1 MAKQARTK
9 KAKRYS
15 RPAAQA
21 AAAAIVGSP
30 FDRTLKVVFGFLAS
44 SGNQTTLSI
53 GGLSI
58 EVLTIDAV
66 PAGEAELEQ
75 ARKKTAADLRKLIGG
90 NVRLRGHQL
99 DRYLLGAKVLPKL
112 GSTPI
117 NPVEEG
123 RFRAIGQ
130 VLERNRAQLLS
141 YPGVIGVRAGY
152 RFKDG
157 WITDE
162 PCIVA
167 IVNQKLDPSAVP
179 PKVRIPEKI
188 ENVDVDV
195 AIATPVQQFVAEA
208 MRQGRPVSVDP
219 VNPEGFA
226 VPSTGAAATA
236 FAFEEVTAQLVRES
250 KYVPP
255 EDIKLEPVNGPFKV
269 KCHASP
275 DAGWPT
281 LSAFLMDTKTRL
293 TVAMYDFTAP
303 HIMRTIESTTAE
315 SNATF
320 SLILDPGQS
329 LTNGDEPNNPKSGDF
344 TEDAVR
350 KDLQKK
356 LKSNFS
362 FVWAAVTRKGK
373 VEQGIFPTA
382 YHIKVAVRDGE
393 AFWLSSG
400 NWQSSNQPDIDPL
413 GADRGLPNV
422 QKIYNR
428 EWHVIVNEKKL
439 ADTYERFIKYDE
451 EQAEP
456 LNISAQAAMR
466 PDLFVSEELVAQTV
480 AAKYFAPSDIDIAPS
495 ETVQPLLTPDNYSDH
510 ILDLI
515 SQAKSTLYFQNQYIK
530 INVDE
535 SKNPPKFAALVDA
548 LRGKIDD
555 GVDVRIIL
563 RDIGDTRPMLEAL
576 KANGFDMSKIR
587 LQKSCHN
594 KGIIVDGEIV
604 AVGSH
609 NWSGDGTVYNRDAS
623 LILFSRTAAQYFQQ
637 IFLYDWNNLAR
648 QKVSAESAMPR
659 LALSGEATPEGA
671 FRLPWDSYFGEY
683 QADLRDLIGTEIPS
697 PAMPERVFA
706 EAARA
711 QTVSQPATAPMV
723 AAQSYLVSNDLLAAK
738 EELSK
743 LYLRS
748 NDASSF
754 RAQAATTS
762 PDPNVNVVGVGVGEK
777 ESEGGPTGLM
787 AVKLMVRVKYAK
799 GSIPKEHLL
808 PETIGG
814 MLVDVEQVG
823 TFRPLATFPDPRL
836 QITPSQ
842 PGCSVGFEFPN
853 GGMTMAGTY
862 GALVQDA
869 SGIRYILSNSHVLAN
884 EGQLPI
890 GSPIYQTGLL
900 DLPAGEV
907 KRQIAKLSKF
917 IPFDP
922 QPTLVDC
929 ATAEALAPNLA
940 SNQVLFIGAPKG
952 VLPAKQDMLVHK
964 FGRTSGYTA
973 GRIRMISADTTVD
986 YERGAVV
993 FKNQIVIVG
1002 LSDSIFSQP
1011 GDSGS
1016 LIIERESQNAV
1027 GLLFA
1032 GSSSHTLANHI
1043 EDVLQALNVTLVI

>member
-1 MAKQARTK
+1 MARQPRTR
-9 KAKRYS
+9 KAKRSSRYS
-15 RPAAQA
+15 ARAAKVTA
-21 AAAAIVGSP
+21 GPPVEKS
-30 FDRTLKVVFGFLAS
+30 LKVIIGFLTAI
-44 SGNQTTLSI
+44 GGRTVLSI
-53 GGLSI
+53 GGLSV
-58 EVLTIDAV
+58 EVLTADVA
-66 PAGEAELEQ
+66 PGNEAELEQ
-75 ARKKTAADLRKLIGG
+75 ARRKTEGELRNFIGR
-90 NVRLRGHQL
+90 NVRLRGYQS
-99 DRYLLGAKVLPKL
+99 DGYLLSAKPLPKL
-112 GSTPI
+112 GSTPVK
-117 NPVEEG
+117 PEEQA
-123 RFRAIGQ
+123 RFQAIGQ
-130 VLERNRAQLLS
+130 VIARNRQQLLS
-141 YPGVIGVRAGY
+141 IPGVIGVRAGY

-162 PCIVA
+162 PCIVT
-167 IVNQKLDPSAVP
+167 IVNRKLEPSEVAQAA
-179 PKVRIPEKI
+179 RIPDKI

-208 MRQGRPVSVDP
+208 MRQGRSVPVDP

-226 VPSTGAAATA
+226 VPSTGLPDQAL
-236 FAFEEVTAQLVRES
+236 AFEEVTAQLVRES

-255 EDIKLEPVNGPFKV
+255 DDVRLNPVHGPFVV

-281 LSAFLMDTKTRL
+281 LSAFLDDTKKRL

-303 HIMRTIESTTAE
+303 HILRAIELTATA

-320 SLILDPGQS
+320 SLILDPGLS

-344 TEDAVR
+344 TEENIR

-356 LKSNFS
+356 LKSNFG

-373 VEQGIFPTA
+373 VEGGIFPTA

-413 GADRGLPNV
+413 GPDRGLPNV
-422 QKIYNR
+422 QQIYNR
-428 EWHVIVNEKKL
+428 EWHVIVNEPTL

-451 EQAEP
+451 KQAEP
-456 LNISAQAAMR
+456 LNVSPQAAMR
-466 PDLFVSEELVAQTV
+466 PDLFVPELLIAQAV
-480 AAKYFAPSDIDIAPS
+480 AARYFAPSDISIGAS

-515 SQAKSTLYFQNQYIK
+515 SRAQNSLYFQNQYIK
-530 INVDE
+530 ISVDE

-576 KANGFDMSKIR
+576 KTNGFDMSKVR

-604 AVGSH
+604 AIGSH

-623 LILFSRTAAQYFQQ
+623 LILFSKNAAQYFQK
-637 IFLYDWNNLAR
+637 IFLYDWDELAR

-659 LALSGEATPEGA
+659 LALSGEATPEGSY
-671 FRLPWDSYFGEY
+671 RLPWDSYFGEY
-683 QADLRDLIGTEIPS
+683 QADLQDLIGTEVPS
-697 PAMPERVFA
+697 PAAPQRVFA
-706 EAARA
+706 EAARSEA
-711 QTVSQPATAPMV
+711 VSKAPTVPMV
-723 AAQSYLVSNDLLAAK
+723 AAQSYLVSSDLLAAK
-738 EELSK
+738 AVLSK
-743 LYLRS
+743 RYLHS
-748 NDASSF
+748 NDPSNF

-762 PDPNVNVVGVGVGEK
+762 PDPNVNVVGVGVGEM
-777 ESEGGPTGLM
+777 EAGGAPTGLM
-787 AVKLMVRVKYAK
+787 AVKLLVRIKYAK
-799 GSIPKEHLL
+799 ASIPQEHLL
-808 PETIGG
+808 PEMIDG
-814 MLVDVEQVG
+814 MHVDVEEVG
-823 TFRPLATFPDPRL
+823 TFRPLAAYPDPRL
-836 QITPSQ
+836 TITPAK
-842 PGCSVGFEFPN
+842 PGCSVGFEFPG
-853 GGMTMAGTY
+853 GGMTMAGTF

-869 SGIRYILSNSHVLAN
+869 SGARYVLSNSHVLAN
-884 EGQLPI
+884 EGQLAI

-900 DLPAGEV
+900 DLPAGNA

-922 QPTLVDC
+922 QPALVDC
-929 ATAEALAPNLA
+929 ATAEALTPSLL
-940 SNQVLFIGAPKG
+940 SNEVLYIGAPKG
-952 VLPAKQDMLVHK
+952 VSQAKQDMLVHK
-964 FGRTSGYTA
+964 FGRTSLYTA
-973 GRIRMISADTTVD
+973 GRIKMVATDTTVD
-986 YERGAVV
+986 YERGSVV

-1002 LSDSIFSQP
+1002 LNNTVFSQP

-1016 LIIERESQNAV
+1016 LIIERESQTAV

-1032 GSSSHTLANHI
+1032 GSPSHTLANHI